1 MRYVG
6 TVVVVGSCIE
16 PVLKCG
22 FLRKE
27 RDFQHGGVLGDAA
40 MPSFRISYLPE
51 SLPSLVIKKN
61 HFLRDTHTYTPT
73 GSSTSYS
80 ESPQRK
86 NMEWYIGYRLMQC
99 FCFVFFVLC
108 F

>member
-16 PVLKCG
+16 PVLICG

-27 RDFQHGGVLGDAA
+27 RDFQHGGVLGDAD
-40 MPSFRISYLPE
+40 MPSFSISYLPE

-61 HFLRDTHTYTPT
+61 HSLRDTYTHLLAPPLHIQKVLKEKIWSGT
-73 GSSTSYS
+73 LD
-80 ESPQRK
+80 
-86 NMEWYIGYRLMQC
+86 IG
-99 FCFVFFVLC
+99 
-108 F
+108 

>member
-61 HFLRDTHTYTPT
+61 HFLRDTHTHTHLLAPPLHIQKVLKEKIWSGT
-73 GSSTSYS
+73 LD
-80 ESPQRK
+80 
-86 NMEWYIGYRLMQC
+86 IG
-99 FCFVFFVLC
+99 
-108 F
+108 